1 LQRLNNGDQN
11 EITYN
16 YRHKLFKGSKK
27 HILSR
32 KLKTTCIVS
41 AIVFFIFAI
50 IPFAVKVYFQ
60 AVIILVIAFVL
71 FFEMMFFEN
80 LLVKK
85 NLKNIRE
92 LYGTEKVDGTVEFL
106 DDKMIISNSA
116 TNGTLP
122 INYRIISRV
131 VETSNYFTMFTKQN
145 SMIIMDKSSM
155 STDET
160 SDFLNIV
167 KTKMI
172 KAKYVKGK

>member
-1 LQRLNNGDQN
+1 M
-11 EITYN
+11 
-16 YRHKLFKGSKK
+16 KLHTTIDINSLREVKK
-27 HILSR
+27 HILSG

-41 AIVFFIFAI
+41 AIVFFILALI
-50 IPFAVKVYFQ
+50 LFAVKVYFQ
-60 AVIILVIAFVL
+60 AAIILVIAFVL

-106 DDKMIISNSA
+106 DEKMIISNSA

-122 INYRIISRV
+122 INYQIISRV

-145 SMIIMDKSSM
+145 SMIIIDKSSM

-160 SDFLNIV
+160 ADFLNIV
-167 KTKMI
+167 KTKMM

>member
-1 LQRLNNGDQN
+1 M
-11 EITYN
+11 
-16 YRHKLFKGSKK
+16 KLHTIIDINSLREVKK

-41 AIVFFIFAI
+41 AIVFFILDI
-50 IPFAVKVYFQ
+50 ILFAVKVYFQ
-60 AVIILVIAFVL
+60 AVIILVIALVL

-92 LYGTEKVDGTVEFL
+92 LYGAEKVDGTVEFL

-122 INYRIISRV
+122 INYQIISRV

-160 SDFLNIV
+160 SDFLNTV

>member
-1 LQRLNNGDQN
+1 M
-11 EITYN
+11 
-16 YRHKLFKGSKK
+16 KLHTIIDINSLREVKK

-41 AIVFFIFAI
+41 AIVFIILAI
-50 IPFAVKVYFQ
+50 ILFAVKVYFQ
-60 AVIILVIAFVL
+60 AVIILVIALVL

-122 INYRIISRV
+122 INYQIISRV

-160 SDFLNIV
+160 SDFLNTV

>member
-80 LLVKK
+80 LLVK
-85 NLKNIRE
+85 KNIRE

>member
-1 LQRLNNGDQN
+1 M
-11 EITYN
+11 
-16 YRHKLFKGSKK
+16 KLHTTIDINSLREVKK

-41 AIVFFIFAI
+41 AIVFFILALI
-50 IPFAVKVYFQ
+50 LFAVKVYFQ
-60 AVIILVIAFVL
+60 AAIILVIALVL
-71 FFEMMFFEN
+71 FFEIIFFEN

-106 DDKMIISNSA
+106 DDKMIVANSA

-122 INYRIISRV
+122 INYQIISRV

-160 SDFLNIV
+160 ADFLNIV
-167 KTKMI
+167 KTKMMNS
-172 KAKYVKGK
+172 KYVKGK